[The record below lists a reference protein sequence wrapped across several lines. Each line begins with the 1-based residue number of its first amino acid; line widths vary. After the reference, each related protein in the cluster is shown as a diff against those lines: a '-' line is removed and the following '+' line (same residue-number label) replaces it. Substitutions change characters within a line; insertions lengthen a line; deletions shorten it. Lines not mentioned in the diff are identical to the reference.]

1 TVEIG
6 YENEASEESARDV
19 INQMVRLWSLAHN
32 IKVSIDMNLKWTMR
46 ADGGKNLS
54 LGLNDG
60 VKMQDFVRVN
70 QTSLFVKACLVK
82 PDLFDSSA
90 FKNNLP
96 LLRKS
101 LTDKSLQKALIYFH
115 EEVLDNERPLYG
127 IYKAIEELCFAV
139 GGREKLARLVGQGVR
154 YVDDLMQTTQIMRHA
169 RTQAK
174 RVLVD
179 EECRQRAKI
188 LIEAYAG
195 AI

>member
-1 TVEIG
+1 
-6 YENEASEESARDV
+6 
-19 INQMVRLWSLAHN
+19 M
-32 IKVSIDMNLKWTMR
+32 
-46 ADGGKNLS
+46 
-54 LGLNDG
+54 
-60 VKMQDFVRVN
+60 
-70 QTSLFVKACLVK
+70 
-82 PDLFDSSA
+82 
-90 FKNNLP
+90 
-96 LLRKS
+96 
-101 LTDKSLQKALIYFH
+101 
-115 EEVLDNERPLYG
+115 
-127 IYKAIEELCFAV
+127 FAV